1 MKTTDRK
8 FKKPPHSPPEAF
20 TLHELLIVIGI
31 CILAGTLVWSSL
43 ARTGPDVQN
52 TLCLSAKRQL
62 GLSAMMYADDNAGKF
77 APNLY
82 GTQAQGGSP
91 YGTGYVEGWLDWT
104 TAPDNT
110 NVLFLSSVRY
120 ARIGPYVQGATN
132 IFRCPADK
140 YVSSL
145 QKSRGWFQRARSIS
159 LNAGIG
165 EGNAES
171 GPWDSLYRHIRKIY
185 EFRYPVPA
193 ETLTFLDEHPDS
205 INDPAFHPP
214 HVNSWVDVPATYH
227 DGAAGVTF
235 ADGHVEMHR
244 WTGSLLSSAL
254 VRYAFAPVPTVA
266 GDSDLHWISYH
277 SPRISTNTY

>member
-1 MKTTDRK
+1 MLMTTLESLRQISMALKHKEDRRTEPAMWK
-8 FKKPPHSPPEAF
+8 VGWIGQPH
-20 TLHELLIVIGI
+20 LIIP
-31 CILAGTLVWSSL
+31 T
-43 ARTGPDVQN
+43 
-52 TLCLSAKRQL
+52 
-62 GLSAMMYADDNAGKF
+62 F
-77 APNLY
+77 F
-82 GTQAQGGSP
+82 
-91 YGTGYVEGWLDWT
+91 
-104 TAPDNT
+104 
-110 NVLFLSSVRY
+110 FLSSVRY

-205 INDPAFHPP
+205 INDPAFYPP
-214 HVNSWVDVPATYH
+214 HVNSWVDIPATYH

-244 WTGSLLSSAL
+244 WTGSLLGSAL

-277 SPRISTNTY
+277 SPRISTNMY